1 MARTNGFNGS
11 ISDVV
16 TLGTEFIDYVSGQ
29 PVISTYIVIPTTG
42 EEGSIVYVDSGG
54 NLRYM
59 PYIFLGYNPIAAQK
73 ILSSGMVNGISRMT
87 TATPLYWLSGTNT
100 TS

>member
-11 ISDVV
+11 ISDIV
-16 TLGTEFIDYVSGQ
+16 TLGTEFTDYVSGQ
-29 PVISTYIVIPTTG
+29 PVISTYIIIPTIG
-42 EEGSIVYVDSGG
+42 EEGSIVYVDSGD

-59 PYIFLGYNPIAAQK
+59 PYAFIGYNPIAAQK
-73 ILSSGMVNGISRMT
+73 ILSSAMINGVMRMT
-87 TATPLYWLSGTNT
+87 TATPLYWLSGTNV

>member
-16 TLGTEFIDYVSGQ
+16 MFDELFTDYVSGN
-29 PVISTYIVIPTTG
+29 PVISTYLIIPTIG

-54 NLRYM
+54 NLRYH
-59 PYIFLGYNPIAAQK
+59 PYAFIGYNPIAAAK
-73 ILSSGMVNGISRMT
+73 IMSSALVNGIFRET
-87 TATPLYWLSGTNT
+87 TATPLYWLSSTNST
-100 TS
+100 

>member
-11 ISDVV
+11 ISDIV
-16 TLGTEFIDYVSGQ
+16 TLGQQFTDYVTGN
-29 PVISTYIVIPTTG
+29 PVISTYLIIPTIG

-54 NLRYM
+54 NLRYH
-59 PYIFLGYNPIAAQK
+59 PYAFIGYNPIAAAQV
-73 ILSSGMVNGISRMT
+73 LSSAIVNGEMRMT